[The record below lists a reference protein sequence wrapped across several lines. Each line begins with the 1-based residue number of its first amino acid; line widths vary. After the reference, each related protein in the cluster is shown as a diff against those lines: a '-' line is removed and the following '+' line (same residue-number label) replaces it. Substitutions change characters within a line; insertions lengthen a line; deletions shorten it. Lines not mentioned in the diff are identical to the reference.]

1 MSNPEKSW
9 RGHLTDLST
18 SPVKCS
24 RFTFTDKYVLRRS
37 ASGGRTDSTCAA
49 RHTPTLNAVVCRC
62 ELDDCSERVQ
72 TSNFLS
78 ATVLSCRKSNSYRRS
93 GRDTDKTVL
102 SCPAWR
108 CELTLK
114 QCISSVHLRQ
124 LIIVIIWY
132 FAPPPSNFTPSC
144 ILCPQSYQT
153 NASAAGQSVL
163 RCISTGYKPGE
174 ACSGGGSL
182 GLGQCLTLPRNR
194 HGKTMIELISLS
206 LSICL
211 AVFAIPHHVTQS
223 RTVGAY
229 GLPPIA
235 RPITRPH

>member
-37 ASGGRTDSTCAA
+37 ASGGRIDSTCAA

-78 ATVLSCRKSNSYRRS
+78 ATVLSSPKRTRHRQDSFVVS
-93 GRDTDKTVL
+93 GVAVWINFK
-102 SCPAWR
+102 A
-108 CELTLK
+108 
-114 QCISSVHLRQ
+114 VHLVCPSATADNCDH
-124 LIIVIIWY
+124 LILC
-132 FAPPPSNFTPSC
+132 PPPNFTPSC

-153 NASAAGQSVL
+153 NASAAGRSVR

-182 GLGQCLTLPRNR
+182 GLGLCLTLPRNR
-194 HGKTMIELISLS
+194 HGKTMIELIWLS

>member
-9 RGHLTDLST
+9 RGHTDLST

-37 ASGGRTDSTCAA
+37 ASGGRIDSTCAA

-78 ATVLSCRKSNSYRRS
+78 ATVLSCQKSNSYRRS

-108 CELTLK
+108 CKLTLK

-132 FAPPPSNFTPSC
+132 FAPPTLHLHAFCVPKVVRQTQVRLVGPS
-144 ILCPQSYQT
+144 
-153 NASAAGQSVL
+153 SAAFPLDTNRGRHAAVVVVW
-163 RCISTGYKPGE
+163 G
-174 ACSGGGSL
+174 SG
-182 GLGQCLTLPRNR
+182 C
-194 HGKTMIELISLS
+194 
-206 LSICL
+206 
-211 AVFAIPHHVTQS
+211 A
-223 RTVGAY
+223 
-229 GLPPIA
+229 
-235 RPITRPH
+235 

>member
-78 ATVLSCRKSNSYRRS
+78 ATVLSSPKRTRHRQDSFVVS
-93 GRDTDKTVL
+93 GVAVRINFK
-102 SCPAWR
+102 A
-108 CELTLK
+108 
-114 QCISSVHLRQ
+114 VHLVR
-124 LIIVIIWY
+124 
-132 FAPPPSNFTPSC
+132 PSATADNC
-144 ILCPQSYQT
+144 DHLILCPPQLYTFMHFVPQSYQT
-153 NASAAGQSVL
+153 NASAAGRSVL
-163 RCISTGYKPGE
+163 RCISTGYKPGRGMQR
-174 ACSGGGSL
+174 CGGSL
-182 GLGQCLTLPRNR
+182 GLGLCLTLPRNR